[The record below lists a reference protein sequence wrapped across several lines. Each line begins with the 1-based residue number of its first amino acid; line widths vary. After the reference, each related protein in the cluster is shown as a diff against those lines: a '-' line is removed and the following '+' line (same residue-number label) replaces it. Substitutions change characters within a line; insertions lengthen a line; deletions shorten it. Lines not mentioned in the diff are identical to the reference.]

1 MDIGFTYKY
10 TYIDTYICIR
20 IFLHKDPSAQI
31 ILRIFIFNKEQG
43 SITSKW
49 VKLDSNEV
57 FPTGTLR

>member
-43 SITSKW
+43 SIT
-49 VKLDSNEV
+49 
-57 FPTGTLR
+57 